1 MRCRMA
7 AMGVPAAA
15 YAPRVL
21 ADIPAADIARM
32 YQSGLQRA
40 SGRGRAGAAAA
51 GGVVGAAGADLGPAV
66 CSGGGWGLAAG
77 PVERRSGRRPAAQP
91 AGTALVLFRRLVLFI
106 VVVRVVVCIEVGG
119 EVQVGVAAP
128 VPVRAVRAGVI
139 AGHAVGVCFGSGFG
153 GRRGEAV
160 PGAALVDPVH
170 QDHRP
175 DLPGCRAGLRCGA
188 APPPRRSTPSPPLPR
203 RGMRQPADDV
213 PRHVDEDGG
222 AVGGRE

>member
-77 PVERRSGRRPAAQP
+77 PIERRSGRRPAAQP
-91 AGTALVLFRRLVLFI
+91 AGAALVLFRRLVLFI

-175 DLPGCRAGLRCGA
+175 DLGQGAGQACVAEPHRLRVD
-188 APPPRRSTPSPPLPR
+188 RRLPR
-203 RGMRQPADDV
+203 HCPGGVCGSRPTMFRAMSMRMA
-213 PRHVDEDGG
+213 
-222 AVGGRE
+222 AL